1 MKALFDTNV
10 VIDYLVQRQPF
21 YESARDLLKKVL
33 AGEIEGVISAGTVTD
48 IYYIVAKHI
57 GAKQAV
63 NTIKDLV
70 EVLEI
75 ADTKALDI
83 EEALKLDFPDF
94 EDAVQCA
101 VAIRLKAEYIFT
113 RNVKDFQR
121 SPVAVISPAAFLEQ
135 G

>member
-21 YESARDLLKKVL
+21 YDSARNLLQRVL
-33 AGEIEGVISAGTVTD
+33 AGEIGGVISAGTVTD

-57 GAKQAV
+57 GTEQAV

-75 ADTKALDI
+75 TDTKASDI

-101 VAIRLKAEYIFT
+101 VAIRLKVDYIFT

-121 SPVAVISPAAFLEQ
+121 SPVAVISPAAYLEQ

>member
-21 YESARDLLKKVL
+21 YDSARNVLQMVL
-33 AGEIEGVISAGTVTD
+33 AGEIEGIISAGTVTD

-57 GAKQAV
+57 GTKQAV
-63 NTIKDLV
+63 ATIRDLV

-75 ADTKALDI
+75 TDTKASDI

-101 VAIRLKAEYIFT
+101 VAIRLKADYIFT

-121 SPVAVISPAAFLEQ
+121 SPVAVISPAAYLEQ

>member
-21 YESARDLLKKVL
+21 YESARSLLGIVL
-33 AGEIEGVISAGTVTD
+33 AGEIEGIISAGTVTD

-57 GAKQAV
+57 GSKQAMD
-63 NTIKDLV
+63 TIKDLA

-75 ADTKALDI
+75 TDTKASDI
-83 EEALKLDFPDF
+83 EEAFKLDFPDF

-113 RNVKDFQR
+113 RNAKDFRR
-121 SPVAVISPAAFLEQ
+121 SPVAVISPAAYLEK